1 MVNNELRQWSA
12 DQGADA
18 QELPPMELDAKNI
31 REQELAQVMA
41 RVAARN
47 AHEHALEL
55 ALYPFQQGARG
66 QERARV
72 IPRPEPAMANF
83 GMRIRAGDV
92 DGDERPDLAE
102 GAPSRGSASGH
113 ATFCRSGRR
122 GPLRCRPLPS
132 AGSSS
137 GLRPTA
143 RAIENNNVS
152 MGGRPSTR
160 FAPNTSSTIVSMET
174 VSK

>member
-55 ALYPFQQGARG
+55 ESILS
-66 QERARV
+66 
-72 IPRPEPAMANF
+72 I
-83 GMRIRAGDV
+83 ID
-92 DGDERPDLAE
+92 D
-102 GAPSRGSASGH
+102 
-113 ATFCRSGRR
+113 
-122 GPLRCRPLPS
+122 
-132 AGSSS
+132 
-137 GLRPTA
+137 
-143 RAIENNNVS
+143 
-152 MGGRPSTR
+152 
-160 FAPNTSSTIVSMET
+160 
-174 VSK
+174 